1 MNEKIIV
8 VVGEGRVQKIL
19 IPKGSDFEVEVLD
32 FDTDWDEESQ
42 TKLGDQL
49 EELEESGKYEVKYE

>member
-8 VVGEGRVQKIL
+8 VVAEGQVQKIL
-19 IPKGSDFEVEVLD
+19 IPRGCEVDVEVMD
-32 FDTDWDEESQ
+32 FDTDWDEETQ

-49 EELEESGKYEVKYE
+49 EELEESGKYEIK